1 MSELATDW
9 AIQQR
14 GLLPAAKLVLWHLC
28 DRHTVGSGC
37 FPSQD
42 QLTADTEISRASLN
56 TQLRRLEDAGLI
68 RRQRRPG
75 HGSKRWKATRYMLGF
90 EDDFRQK
97 PTPDF
102 GRQSGQNPAPD
113 LAQIS
118 VKPCPDSDQHPTK
131 PCPDIDQKPPKPCPD
146 FEQSHVQ
153 ILDTNL
159 VSKKETTT
167 ARSTHTR
174 THDARARETPETTCL
189 AACGEGLCD
198 EARAVIQ
205 ATAPVIE
212 GWLSTGYDLDA
223 DILPVLQ
230 ARTLRKRDS
239 PIRTWAY
246 FTPAIATRH
255 AQGVALVARTARA
268 EKPGP
273 ETTAS
278 APTNTQDVL
287 QRTAVWINS
296 GRYVPPSAVSTVMR
310 NALLRAGLVT
320 EATLRAHQI
329 Y

>member
-1 MSELATDW
+1 MSERATDW
-9 AIQQR
+9 AILQR

-28 DRHTVGSGC
+28 DRHTLGSGC

-42 QLTADTEISRASLN
+42 QLTTDTEISRASLN

-68 RRQRRPG
+68 RRQIRPG

-90 EDDFRQK
+90 EDDFLLK
-97 PTPDF
+97 PSPDF
-102 GRQSGQNPAPD
+102 AQNPAKPSPD
-113 LAQIS
+113 LQQKHP
-118 VKPCPDSDQHPTK
+118 KPCPDS
-131 PCPDIDQKPPKPCPD
+131 
-146 FEQSHVQ
+146 EQSHLQ

-174 THDARARETPETTCL
+174 THGARARETPETTCL

-255 AQGVALVARTARA
+255 AQRVALVARTARA

-296 GRYVPPSAVSTVMR
+296 GRYVPPSAVSNVMR
-310 NALLRAGLVT
+310 DALLRAGLVT
-320 EATLRAHQI
+320 EAALRAHQI